1 MSIKKNSLDRGNS
14 LMTII
19 KRCATLVVAA
29 VPLAL
34 ACGVSPASAD
44 YKDDGP
50 TRPDFTVN
58 GVFDQAGYIVA
69 LLGYESAP
77 VLNMD
82 GPIKISVKGC
92 SSGRVITAVFVGYP
106 SSSVSKI
113 STGTPTTFE
122 FTPPANIEVGFNIIR
137 VTCGETAK
145 QVATVQDV
153 IVDLRHSGSAGLR
166 TELTVTFGSSGRGG
180 IPTTGSDARSLLGV
194 ATASLLLGGAVVVGA
209 RRRFHVTAAS

>member
-1 MSIKKNSLDRGNS
+1 
-14 LMTII
+14 
-19 KRCATLVVAA
+19 VA
-29 VPLAL
+29 LAL

-58 GVFDQAGYIVA
+58 GVFDQAGYVTA
-69 LLGYESAP
+69 LLAYESAP

-92 SSGRVITAVFVGYP
+92 RSGRLITAVLVGYT

-113 STGTPTTFE
+113 STGTSTTFE
-122 FTPPANIEVGFNIIR
+122 LTPPANTEVGFNIIR
-137 VTCGETAK
+137 VTCGETAT
-145 QVATVQDV
+145 QVATVEDV

-166 TELTVTFGSSGRGG
+166 TDLTVTFGSSSRGG
-180 IPTTGSDARSLLGV
+180 VPTTGSDSRSLFGG
-194 ATASLLLGGAVVVGA
+194 ATAAMLLGCAVVLGA
-209 RRRFHVTAAS
+209 RRRFRVTDAS

>member
-1 MSIKKNSLDRGNS
+1 MYIKKNFIDGGNS
-14 LMTII
+14 LMTIF

-29 VPLAL
+29 VAFAL

-44 YKDDGP
+44 YKDNGP

-69 LLGYESAP
+69 LLAYESAP

-82 GPIKISVKGC
+82 GPITTSVKEC
-92 SSGRVITAVFVGYP
+92 SSGRLITAVLVGYP
-106 SSSVSKI
+106 SSSVSKS
-113 STGTPTTFE
+113 STGTPTTFV
-122 FTPPANIEVGFNIIR
+122 FTPPANLEVGFNIIR
-137 VTCGETAK
+137 VTCGETAS

-153 IVDLRHSGSAGLR
+153 IVDLRRSGS
-166 TELTVTFGSSGRGG
+166 TDLTVTIGSKGTGG
-180 IPTTGSDARSLLGV
+180 IPTTGSDSRSLLGG
-194 ATASLLLGGAVVVGA
+194 ATAALLLGGAVVLGA

>member
-1 MSIKKNSLDRGNS
+1 MATKVNYLDGGKS
-14 LMTII
+14 LMTTI

-29 VPLAL
+29 VALVL

-44 YKDDGP
+44 YKDNGP

-69 LLGYESAP
+69 LLAYESAP

-82 GPIKISVKGC
+82 GPITISVKEC
-92 SSGRVITAVFVGYP
+92 SSGRVITAVPVGYP

-113 STGTPTTFE
+113 SSGTPTTFQ
-122 FTPPANIEVGFNIIR
+122 FTPPANLEVGFNIIR
-137 VTCGETAK
+137 VTCGETAT
-145 QVATVQDV
+145 QVAKVQDV
-153 IVDLRHSGSAGLR
+153 IVDLRRSGSSGLR
-166 TELTVTFGSSGRGG
+166 TDLTVTFGSLGVGG
-180 IPTTGSDARSLLGV
+180 VPTTGSDARSLLGV